1 MMFIRNSIL
10 SICLI
15 IGSMCASY
23 SQDARY
29 KPMLTKM
36 FSVSG
41 SEETYKAAI
50 RQMFVM
56 FKRQSSNVPEEV
68 WADLEKEFLQTSMDD
83 LVDML
88 APVYEKHLTLADLQ
102 KLIEF
107 YETPVGVKFAQKT
120 PFIMQESMQAGQQ
133 WGEKIG
139 QDFQMKLKEKGY

>member
-1 MMFIRNSIL
+1 MTIRSFIL
-10 SICLI
+10 SVGLI
-15 IGSMCASY
+15 IVSMCAAY
-23 SQDARY
+23 SQDVGY
-29 KPMLTKM
+29 KSMLTKM

-41 SEETYKAAI
+41 SEETYKSAI

-56 FKRQSSNVPEEV
+56 FKQQSSDVPDEV

-107 YETPVGVKFAQKT
+107 YETPAGVKFAQKT

-139 QDFQMKLKEKGY
+139 QDFQRKLKEKGY